1 MKQEVVNSLQNL
13 YLTKE
18 EEAKIS
24 ILAHSIVDL
33 LEECSLSLFGKLLSN
48 RQQNHRTLK
57 STLRAAWKVGS
68 ELRIIEV
75 GNNTFQ
81 FKFVSRYQLEWVE
94 NSGSW
99 NFEKNPLLLNKWKKG
114 ITSENIVF
122 THSPFWVQL
131 WGLPFEVM
139 FEVVRRDIGNSMG
152 HFLETDKRAHL
163 SEQTKYLRIRV
174 YLLIDKPL
182 RGVNVVGIE
191 GDKYWVHYKY
201 ERLPTFCY
209 ICDLMGHDAKH
220 CHVCSDRP
228 NAPHQYGEWLRA
240 FGTYKGGSNG
250 PKNFSK
256 GCNSIDIDTQSGE
269 KGQLSE
275 NEL

>member
-57 STLRAAWKVGS
+57 STLRATWKVGS

-99 NFEKNPLLLNKWKKG
+99 NFENNLLLLCKWKKG

-139 FEVVRRDIGNSMG
+139 FEVVR
-152 HFLETDKRAHL
+152 
-163 SEQTKYLRIRV
+163 
-174 YLLIDKPL
+174 
-182 RGVNVVGIE
+182 
-191 GDKYWVHYKY
+191 
-201 ERLPTFCY
+201 
-209 ICDLMGHDAKH
+209 
-220 CHVCSDRP
+220 
-228 NAPHQYGEWLRA
+228 
-240 FGTYKGGSNG
+240 
-250 PKNFSK
+250 
-256 GCNSIDIDTQSGE
+256 
-269 KGQLSE
+269 
-275 NEL
+275 